1 LPLVPKLQF
10 GNALVFEA
18 PASSQCAATPSHP
31 PSLQTTKAD
40 PTFYFFFFFPVGIT
54 LATLLAIELAIFATT
69 PFFDPPF
76 FPFAFDLVP
85 RPFDVA
91 VDLDFEL
98 VVFFAAFFAIPDS
111 LTLR

>member
-1 LPLVPKLQF
+1 MRRHAF
-10 GNALVFEA
+10 
-18 PASSQCAATPSHP
+18 SSRQ
-31 PSLQTTKAD
+31 SLQRRRPIRL
-40 PTFYFFFFFPVGIT
+40 PTYFFFFLPVGIT